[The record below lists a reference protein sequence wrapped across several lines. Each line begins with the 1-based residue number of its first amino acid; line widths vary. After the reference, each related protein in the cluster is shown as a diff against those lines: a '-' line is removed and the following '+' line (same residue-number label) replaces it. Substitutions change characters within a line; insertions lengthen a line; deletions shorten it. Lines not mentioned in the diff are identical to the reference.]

1 MNISHEHQVIWLAP
15 ERCATSITKRIF
27 ENYNFFAQSEKKND
41 EFIDFKEKT
50 QSHQNFIPETYFN
63 YKIITNI
70 RNPYDLTFSFYINFY
85 ISEPLTRES
94 TNFKEKFNTWIS
106 KVILNHGPNFFI
118 CPFYNDSSSFFQKW
132 KFDNHIEP
140 DFVLKTENLYENLLK
155 LPFIAKESEERKE
168 EIKNMI
174 QSNGFINKRYQN
186 FNDFYDIRSAKLVYN
201 FFKPIFYKF
210 DYNPFSFTKEKMN
223 NDEKISFLHKPIDE

>member
-1 MNISHEHQVIWLAP
+1 MILHH
-15 ERCATSITKRIF
+15 
-27 ENYNFFAQSEKKND
+27 FFKNG
-41 EFIDFKEKT
+41 
-50 QSHQNFIPETYFN
+50 N
-63 YKIITNI
+63 
-70 RNPYDLTFSFYINFY
+70 LTI
-85 ISEPLTRES
+85 
-94 TNFKEKFNTWIS
+94 
-106 KVILNHGPNFFI
+106 ILNPI
-118 CPFYNDSSSFFQKW
+118 
-132 KFDNHIEP
+132 
-140 DFVLKTENLYENLLK
+140 FVLKTENLYENLLK
-155 LPFIAKESEERKE
+155 LPFITKESEERKE